1 MVGKFKIVKR
11 KADCVLLCKYVNH
24 NDVKYMVKD
33 IEGDV
38 IYMNLNDLNGA
49 ERAFDSYDINKVRE
63 EKKREFEKWLDEFA
77 EA

>member
-1 MVGKFKIVKR
+1 MAGKFKIVER
-11 KADCVLLCKYVNH
+11 KEDCVLLYKAVGNDAKYL
-24 NDVKYMVKD
+24 VKD

-49 ERAFDSYDINKVRE
+49 KEVFDSYDINKIRE
-63 EKKREFEKWLDEFA
+63 AKKIEFEEWLNEFA

>member
-1 MVGKFKIVKR
+1 MLAKFKILER
-11 KADCVLLCKYVNH
+11 KADCVLLCKCVNH

-49 ERAFDSYDINKVRE
+49 KKAFDSYDINKVRE

>member
-1 MVGKFKIVKR
+1 MAGKFKILEK
-11 KADCVLLCKYVNH
+11 KADCVLLCKYCNH
-24 NDVKYMVKD
+24 NDVKYLVKD

-49 ERAFDSYDINKVRE
+49 KKAFESYDINKVRE
-63 EKKREFEKWLDEFA
+63 EKKKEFEKWLAEFA

>member
-1 MVGKFKIVKR
+1 MAGKFKIVKR
-11 KADCVLLCKYVNH
+11 KADCVLLYKAVGNDAKYL
-24 NDVKYMVKD
+24 VKD
-33 IEGDV
+33 IEGDT

-63 EKKREFEKWLDEFA
+63 EKKREFEEWLSEFA

>member
-1 MVGKFKIVKR
+1 MAGKFKIVKR
-11 KADCVLLCKYVNH
+11 KADCVLLRKYVNH